1 MRNGHSISGSP
12 ACGQSRSNIST
23 FHRVARVTDASQD
36 THKTDSLP
44 MIVAFKSPQ
53 EDRNKKIRD
62 PQHPQC
68 PTETGCTYR
77 LPMSQNDSTYN
88 LPLFVPYEAR
98 VEGPGG
104 RSGFACE
111 SRTPSGRSE
120 CSVPPRDAA
129 RVSNRQLNSTNT
141 EAESP
146 MNQFT
151 LLESYIT
158 TLHR

>member
-1 MRNGHSISGSP
+1 
-12 ACGQSRSNIST
+12 
-23 FHRVARVTDASQD
+23 
-36 THKTDSLP
+36 
-44 MIVAFKSPQ
+44 
-53 EDRNKKIRD
+53 
-62 PQHPQC
+62 
-68 PTETGCTYR
+68 
-77 LPMSQNDSTYN
+77 MSQNDSTYN

-141 EAESP
+141 EAESL

-151 LLESYIT
+151 HLGIIYNYIAQVGDVCVSHT
-158 TLHR
+158 QVLSR